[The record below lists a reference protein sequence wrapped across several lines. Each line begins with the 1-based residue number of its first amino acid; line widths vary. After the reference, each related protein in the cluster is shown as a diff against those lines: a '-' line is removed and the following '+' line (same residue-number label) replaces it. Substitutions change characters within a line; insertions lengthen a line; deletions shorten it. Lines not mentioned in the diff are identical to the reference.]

1 MSVKLNDEICC
12 FFINFDIIFF
22 VIMKKGFDYFIIVM
36 EIDYIFIFFGK
47 IICGFIIEIGKVK

>member
-1 MSVKLNDEICC
+1 MMKYVVFLLILILY
-12 FFINFDIIFF
+12 FLLLW
-22 VIMKKGFDYFIIVM
+22 KKGFDYFIIVM